1 MELINGNN
9 LEAFSEIPDNSVD
22 LVLTD
27 PPYNISQKNNFET
40 MNRQSI
46 DFGEW
51 DKNADI
57 LTWLTLLDR
66 IVKKNGSV
74 VIFNAWRNVADIA
87 DVLDANGFETKDLIR
102 WVKDNPMPRN
112 RDRRYVDDFE
122 QAVWAVKKR
131 GKWAFNRLND
141 TYDRP
146 LIMSGLTPK
155 SEKSFGNHPT
165 QKPIA
170 VMTELLMRH
179 SNPGDVVLDPFMGS
193 GSTGVACVNTNR
205 DFIGIELDETYF
217 EIAENRIIEAC
228 KMIERGY

>member
-1 MELINGNN
+1 MQLIQGNN
-9 LEAFSEIPDNSVD
+9 LDVLQTLPDNSVD

-27 PPYNISQKNNFET
+27 PPYNISKPNRFAS

-51 DKNADI
+51 DKDADI

-112 RDRRYVDDFE
+112 RDRRYVADFE

-131 GKWAFNRLND
+131 GKWTFNRLHD

-146 LIMSGLTPK
+146 LITSGLTPK

-193 GSTGVACVNTNR
+193 GSTGVASVLSGR
-205 DFIGIELDETYF
+205 DFIGIELDDTYF
-217 EIAENRIIEAC
+217 KLATERIEHALNNN
-228 KMIERGY
+228 

>member
-1 MELINGNN
+1 MKLINGNN
-9 LEAFSEIPDNSVD
+9 LDVLKTIADKSVD
-22 LVLTD
+22 LVVTD
-27 PPYNISQKNNFET
+27 PPYNISKKNNFET

-112 RDRRYVDDFE
+112 RDRRYVADFE

-131 GKWAFNRLND
+131 GKWTFNRLND

-170 VMTELLMRH
+170 VMTELIMRH

-193 GSTGVACVNTNR
+193 GSTGVAAINTNR
-205 DFIGIELDETYF
+205 DFIGIELDQTYF
-217 EIAENRIIEAC
+217 KIAESRINEFQNFQD
-228 KMIERGY
+228 R

>member
-74 VIFNAWRNVADIA
+74 VIFNSWRNVADIA
-87 DVLDANGFETKDLIR
+87 DVLDASGFETKDLIR

-112 RDRRYVDDFE
+112 RDRRYVADFE

-131 GKWAFNRLND
+131 GKWTFNRLND

-205 DFIGIELDETYF
+205 DFIGIELDQTYF
-217 EIAENRIIEAC
+217 KIAENRINEAQTFL
-228 KMIERGY
+228 KHAR

>member
-9 LEAFSEIPDNSVD
+9 LEAFSEIPDNSVN

-74 VIFNAWRNVADIA
+74 VIFNSWRNVADIA

-112 RDRRYVDDFE
+112 RDRRYVADFE

-131 GKWAFNRLND
+131 GKWTFNRLND

>member
-46 DFGEW
+46 DFGKW

-87 DVLDANGFETKDLIR
+87 DVLDASGFETKDLIR

-112 RDRRYVDDFE
+112 RDRRYVADFE

-131 GKWAFNRLND
+131 GKWTFNRLND

-155 SEKSFGNHPT
+155 SEKLFGNHPT

-205 DFIGIELDETYF
+205 DFIGIELDQTYF
-217 EIAENRIIEAC
+217 KIAENRINEAQMFL
-228 KMIERGY
+228 KHAR

>member
-1 MELINGNN
+1 MELINGNI

-27 PPYNISQKNNFET
+27 PPYNVSQKNNFET

-74 VIFNAWRNVADIA
+74 VIFNVWRNVADIA

-122 QAVWAVKKR
+122 QAVWAVKS
-131 GKWAFNRLND
+131 GASGRL
-141 TYDRP
+141 
-146 LIMSGLTPK
+146 I
-155 SEKSFGNHPT
+155 
-165 QKPIA
+165 
-170 VMTELLMRH
+170 V
-179 SNPGDVVLDPFMGS
+179 
-193 GSTGVACVNTNR
+193 
-205 DFIGIELDETYF
+205 
-217 EIAENRIIEAC
+217 
-228 KMIERGY
+228 